1 MAMLTLRVR
10 DEIEARIADLAKTS
24 GRTKTYW
31 VTRMIELGLAELE
44 YELWQEQALKAFLD
58 KKKATAKELEN
69 DINMVTEFDAW
80 LMEAEGNPEL
90 QRRTAEAAGT
100 RPPTNPSKTRKPGW
114 ITRAKV
120 WIEGFD
126 RKFVWIPKPSSWGL
140 PGAHSLR

>member
-80 LMEAEGNPEL
+80 IMEAEGNPEL
-90 QRRTAEAAGT
+90 QRRNAEAAGK
-100 RPPTNPSKTRKPGW
+100 RPPTNP
-114 ITRAKV
+114 
-120 WIEGFD
+120 
-126 RKFVWIPKPSSWGL
+126 
-140 PGAHSLR
+140 

>member
-90 QRRTAEAAGT
+90 QSRNAEAAGK
-100 RPPTNPSKTRKPGW
+100 RPPTNP
-114 ITRAKV
+114 
-120 WIEGFD
+120 
-126 RKFVWIPKPSSWGL
+126 
-140 PGAHSLR
+140 